1 MTTEFLDKRLGL
13 VLASWIA
20 DSLSLGVHWIYD
32 TDELEAKFGYVDR
45 FYAPGA
51 DSYHPNKRAGE
62 LGHVG
67 DQSLTLASFLYE
79 NKEWN
84 QTSFMEAWLAMWPNY
99 SDYFDHATKS
109 TLANIESGASLISA
123 GSYSNELAGPARI
136 APLVAFLG
144 DQPEKDVVE
153 AAVQQ
158 TVLTHNSPE
167 TIESTTFLA
176 TAAYRLMHGGELVE
190 TIEATAPAASLEKAK
205 AVLDLGA
212 VGAIAQLGQSC
223 TSVKA
228 VPGVI
233 YLALKFGDDLPKA
246 FSENAMA
253 GGDNC
258 ARALAL
264 GMLLGATHGVEA
276 IPQRWRDGLKPVE
289 ASAFIGLFA
298 ED

>member
-1 MTTEFLDKRLGL
+1 MATKLSDKRLGL
-13 VLASWIA
+13 VLGSWIA
-20 DSLSLGVHWIYD
+20 DSISLGVHWIYD
-32 TDELEAKFGYVDR
+32 TDELAAKFGYVDQ
-45 FYAPGA
+45 FYAPGS

-67 DQSLTLASFLYE
+67 DQSLKLATFLQE
-79 NKEWN
+79 QKQWD
-84 QTSFMEAWLAMWPNY
+84 QSGFMEAWISMWLDY
-99 SDYFDHATKS
+99 ADYFDHATKS
-109 TLANIESGASLISA
+109 TLANLDSGAVLAAA
-123 GSYSNELAGPARI
+123 GSDSNELAGPARI
-136 APLVAFLG
+136 APLVAFLS
-144 DQPEKDVVE
+144 DQPEEVVVE

-167 TIESTTFLA
+167 TVEAATFLA

-190 TIEATAPAASLEKAK
+190 TIKATAPAAALKKAK
-205 AVLDLGA
+205 AVLDLGT
-212 VGAIAQLGQSC
+212 VEAIGQLGQSC
-223 TSVKA
+223 PSVKA

-264 GMLLGATHGVEA
+264 GMLLGAAHGSDA
-276 IPQRWRDGLKPVE
+276 IPQVWRDDLKLGE
-289 ASAFIGLFA
+289 AAVFLELLG
-298 ED
+298 E